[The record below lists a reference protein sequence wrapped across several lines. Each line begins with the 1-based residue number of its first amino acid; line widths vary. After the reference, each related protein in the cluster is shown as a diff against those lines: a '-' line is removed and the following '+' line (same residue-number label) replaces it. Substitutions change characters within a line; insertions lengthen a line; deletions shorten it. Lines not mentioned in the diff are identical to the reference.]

1 MILKGRY
8 KTPLIAMM
16 IGSDERVWGIVIK
29 IFEIAQIKENITFII
44 SPYYDLMRFVTDVFP
59 VLTQYNVRVRHCHL

>member
-1 MILKGRY
+1 MKGRY

-44 SPYYDLMRFVTDVFP
+44 SPYYDLMRFVTK
-59 VLTQYNVRVRHCHL
+59 LG